1 MEPIDD
7 QDDPFFDEFY
17 DNNDDDFNYDSE
29 TIKEES
35 EKQPFNLDKVKD
47 EPNESQENNNLN
59 IVSENLSEE
68 VKSEPAIEIRY
79 FDINNKNSNKSMY
92 SKSIKK
98 FHSFE
103 KYSLSR
109 LAKRVCY

>member
-7 QDDPFFDEFY
+7 ENDPFFDEFY
-17 DNNDDDFNYDSE
+17 DNNDDFNYDSE

-59 IVSENLSEE
+59 IVSDNLSEE

-79 FDINNKNSNKSMY
+79 FDINNKNSNKRM
-92 SKSIKK
+92 
-98 FHSFE
+98 
-103 KYSLSR
+103 
-109 LAKRVCY
+109 